1 MPPRYTY
8 LILTEF
14 VYSQQELRKDIQPFI
29 FNLLSQTL
37 VENKLLSQLLHLIQ
51 NDFLPDS
58 ITLAQTLSTQGP
70 NSPLFQ
76 IAIDM
81 FKRMECHHDVL
92 ALLVSCG
99 QLIDALQY
107 ARKTNSL
114 QYLSPIPFL
123 DHALQTGDKTL
134 FLNIYKLFED
144 CNLIPKTAVSDPNFV
159 AGSKNGLARF
169 VSIYREIWG
178 PLIKMEHM

>member
-1 MPPRYTY
+1 M
-8 LILTEF
+8 EF
-14 VYSQQELRKDIQPFI
+14 IYSQKDLGKDIQPFI

-37 VENKLLSQLLHLIQ
+37 YENEMYCQLLQLIQ
-51 NDFLPDS
+51 TNFIPDS
-58 ITLAQTLSTQGP
+58 IILAQLLTGQGP
-70 NSPLFQ
+70 LSKLYLV
-76 IAIDM
+76 AIDM

-99 QLIDALQY
+99 KLIDALLY

-114 QYLSPIPFL
+114 QYLSPVPFL
-123 DHALQTGDKTL
+123 DHALQVGDKTL

-144 CNLIPKTAVSDPNFV
+144 NSLIPKTALSDPTFV
-159 AGSKNGLARF
+159 ASSKNNLARF

-178 PLIKMEHM
+178 PSINMEHM